1 MGTAAQA
8 GQQDVGIGAPRYPE
22 VEVNLVGVGSHLLA
36 VLDRCR
42 RAVEKAELPKAVYTD
57 FYDEATGD
65 YDDLVV
71 HALRTMTEWFTV
83 ITDAAVPAN
92 ESIEDYLTR
101 LEAALEPQGDF
112 WEMELV
118 GQMVETRSMGGVD
131 SSDPEGAIRASV
143 AKEIELQL
151 RDIELWR
158 DDLAVQVTNVDWDC
172 FEVQN
177 GGLTLI
183 GTLAVRF
190 TVSADGIALWSAG
203 ANIFCEHS
211 LEDDL
216 EDDEELDELDELPDD
231 EVEDWWL
238 AHGVDVWEV
247 TDFRCR
253 WIDIGEVEVVLVPN
267 RQP

>member
-1 MGTAAQA
+1 MLRSDSPTPTGKGIESLAFNGHGTEL
-8 GQQDVGIGAPRYPE
+8 ITE
-22 VEVNLVGVGSHLLA
+22 V
-36 VLDRCR
+36 
-42 RAVEKAELPKAVYTD
+42 
-57 FYDEATGD
+57 
-65 YDDLVV
+65 VV
-71 HALRTMTEWFTV
+71 PTNETV
-83 ITDAAVPAN
+83 
-92 ESIEDYLTR
+92 EDYLTR

-118 GQMVETRSMGGVD
+118 GQMVETRNMGGVD
-131 SSDPEGAIRASV
+131 SSDPEDVIRSSV
-143 AKEIELQL
+143 AKEIELQF

-158 DDLAVQVTNVDWDC
+158 DDLAVQVERIDWDC

-177 GGLTLI
+177 GSVLI

-190 TVSADGIALWSAG
+190 TMSADGITLWSAG

-216 EDDEELDELDELPDD
+216 EDDEDLDELPDD

-238 AHGVDVWEV
+238 AHGLDVWDV

-253 WIDIGEVEVVLVPN
+253 WIDIGEVELAGSGDGAYSIAEFQARPGGAL
-267 RQP
+267 